1 MAGFVGEGEGRTNS
15 IICSYILCVCLCY
28 EGIKKLEWT
37 KYTRMVNGNAIDLK
51 IFCQF
56 SFSLSS
62 GEISSNIKTTSF
74 NSNNSLSQ
82 GVSQISSHNLLQS
95 ADV

>member
-1 MAGFVGEGEGRTNS
+1 VG
-15 IICSYILCVCLCY
+15 LCY
-28 EGIKKLEWT
+28 EGIKKLEWILEL
-37 KYTRMVNGNAIDLK
+37 RMVNGNAVDLK

-62 GEISSNIKTTSF
+62 GEIGSNVKRTSF
-74 NSNNSLSQ
+74 NSNAPFSQ
-82 GVSQISSHNLLQS
+82 AVPQISPHKLTQS

>member
-1 MAGFVGEGEGRTNS
+1 MYFIYNISQIEN
-15 IICSYILCVCLCY
+15 IYIFCL
-28 EGIKKLEWT
+28 
-37 KYTRMVNGNAIDLK
+37 RMVNENAVDLK

-62 GEISSNIKTTSF
+62 GEISSNVKRTSLK
-74 NSNNSLSQ
+74 SNPPFSQ
-82 GVSQISSHNLLQS
+82 GFPQISPHNQLQT